1 MCVTPLARR
10 DSFTFVMWLQIFY
23 VRSPVWGD
31 PNILRHI
38 SCVMCVILLTQE
50 FWLKMFGSQDLS
62 VFLKDLLRD
71 AHSRSL
77 PWKLYWNFGDY
88 RENLFEMNGDS
99 RENLF
104 EFLAVVYF
112 ILAVVIILSPIS
124 SVCGD
129 LWWVIRASVMTYS
142 CQSRDWPP
150 RVTWLSSRRISDI
163 YKSCRRFEWVMSHI
177 PMSHV
182 THNELAHI

>member
-1 MCVTPLARR
+1 
-10 DSFTFVMWLQIFY
+10 
-23 VRSPVWGD
+23 
-31 PNILRHI
+31 
-38 SCVMCVILLTQE
+38 MCVILLTQE

-124 SVCGD
+124 SVCG
-129 LWWVIRASVMTYS
+129 
-142 CQSRDWPP
+142 
-150 RVTWLSSRRISDI
+150 
-163 YKSCRRFEWVMSHI
+163 E
-177 PMSHV
+177 
-182 THNELAHI
+182 